1 VFINNDALYSSR
13 PDASKPPWTPENENT
28 DFTTP
33 NHQVQVLNVDM
44 SAGKVWVNDS
54 ALTTG
59 GVSYPL
65 SGFMTAWQASDYDLT
80 VVSAKTP
87 V

>member
-1 VFINNDALYSSR
+1 
-13 PDASKPPWTPENENT
+13 
-28 DFTTP
+28 
-33 NHQVQVLNVDM
+33 M